1 MGFLLKH
8 AARAATWNDEVTRFD
23 LVKAEI
29 ERRKG
34 NLRGG
39 RGLLEK
45 ATQWIVQSGS
55 QEHLCALHL
64 GKARLAIDEQAYQLG
79 KTALDEGPHIAEQ
92 CGLGFYSVHLQI
104 TLADLFICIEDFAR
118 ALDAAVA
125 ARNGILRHTHKPPEA
140 SNVELKEVLVIG
152 SDHPNS
158 QYVWATS
165 TAGFLQGYAL
175 AKLGKLEGARRILES
190 IQELQK
196 QIGYPYLEK
205 TQALIASL

>member
-1 MGFLLKH
+1 M
-8 AARAATWNDEVTRFD
+8 
-23 LVKAEI
+23 
-29 ERRKG
+29 
-34 NLRGG
+34 
-39 RGLLEK
+39 
-45 ATQWIVQSGS
+45 
-55 QEHLCALHL
+55 
-64 GKARLAIDEQAYQLG
+64 
-79 KTALDEGPHIAEQ
+79 
-92 CGLGFYSVHLQI
+92 
-104 TLADLFICIEDFAR
+104 
-118 ALDAAVA
+118 A

-196 QIGYPYLEK
+196 QNWLPL
-205 TQALIASL
+205 S

>member
-79 KTALDEGPHIAEQ
+79 KTALDERGPHSQ
-92 CGLGFYSVHLQI
+92 NN
-104 TLADLFICIEDFAR
+104 
-118 ALDAAVA
+118 VA
-125 ARNGILRHTHKPPEA
+125 
-140 SNVELKEVLVIG
+140 
-152 SDHPNS
+152 
-158 QYVWATS
+158 
-165 TAGFLQGYAL
+165 
-175 AKLGKLEGARRILES
+175 
-190 IQELQK
+190 
-196 QIGYPYLEK
+196 
-205 TQALIASL
+205 